1 MKIIW
6 EREDIQRYKERETE
20 RGKER
25 KRERKEKRK
34 HNKNIKNQF
43 MLYRIEDR
51 RRL

>member
-25 KRERKEKRK
+25 KR
-34 HNKNIKNQF
+34 
-43 MLYRIEDR
+43 
-51 RRL
+51 